1 MAEKLLKNQIDLF
14 ERLEKAQSNYK
25 KSPKSRITKGYVE
38 TRIDILEKL
47 HTEFNSNH
55 KELIQIIKPEQA
67 EVLPYFTKDAHDEFE
82 EMYIAY
88 MSDLKELQDKFTE
101 KHKYESNTMPCN
113 EVKLPRIQLPT
124 FSGNYEEWQT
134 FYDMFVSLIHNN
146 EKLSAVQKL
155 HYLKSSVHGEPESML
170 RNFATTDQNYDEAWK
185 QLTKR
190 YNNKRYNSKAILRTL
205 FSQKQIST
213 DSSHGIKQLL
223 DTTSSC
229 LKALNNMGIRTETW
243 DIIIV
248 YLVVSKLDVE
258 SHRQWEQQTS
268 LTADDMPSWA
278 QLVEFLEARFRT
290 MEMIDSSKHLKPL
303 TQVKKPISKAKSF
316 HAAVQQHDYKKND
329 LLCALCG
336 ESHYLNLCKQFDK
349 KSVQERRDF
358 IQSKGLCFN
367 CLQSTHVVMKCR
379 LPTCCKKCGRR
390 HHTMLHFDKEGL
402 TDQTNGY
409 KGEKIQNKVDKTNQ
423 PGSSTASPHNIVAN
437 FSKQNISYNVLLATA
452 IIKASSR
459 NGKTYPIR
467 ALLDQGSQ
475 ASFVTEA
482 TAQLLGLKRF
492 SVNGVVSGL
501 GGGQTRVKYMV
512 TLLLKS
518 RHNPE
523 ITYQV
528 NAYVLGSLTSLLPGD
543 KLKNPNWLELQK
555 LNLADPNF
563 ASPGKIDVLLGAE
576 VYYEVLLDGIMKQP
590 QGKLLAQNTVFGWIL
605 YGKLSDSSSANDN
618 VTSLHLRFTP
628 EDECLKRFWEIEAEP
643 DQIQKRLTK
652 EEQLCEDIYE
662 ATTVRNKE
670 GRFVVKLPFK
680 NEDPACQYGQS
691 KDIATK
697 KLIALER
704 RLTKDPKLYE
714 EYRKVL
720 DEYVTLKHMT
730 LVDAADIDNPKAV
743 YLPHHAVVRDDK
755 DTTKVRVVFNA
766 SCKGI
771 NDVSLNDDLMVGP
784 KLQQDLR
791 HLLMRL
797 RTHRICIVADLVK
810 MYRQVLVHAEDTD
823 FQRILWRPNPD
834 LPIQHYKLLTLTFGT
849 TCAPYLA
856 VKTLQRLADDEKHNY
871 PKASEIT
878 KRDYY
883 IDDLMTGCNTEE
895 EARNIYDEMN
905 KLMTSGGFKLQ
916 KWSSNSDD
924 LLQYI
929 GDNDYDEKQSVT
941 IKADNMMKILG
952 IQWDRTTDNFEYTV
966 TLPELKYPITKRQVL
981 SDIARLYDPM
991 GWIAPVVVTAKIII
1005 QKIWQEHLDWDDHI
1019 TGELQEKWIQF
1030 RNELV
1035 EIKKIEIPR
1044 WINSTSRS
1052 YCELHAFSDASQAAY
1067 AAAVYIRV
1075 IEPNGMVHVN
1085 LISAKTKVAPIDKVM
1100 SIPRLELCG
1109 ATLAANLL
1117 SEISQVMNI
1126 PKENLYGWT
1135 DSTIVLAWL
1144 KGGASKWTT
1153 FVSNRVSDIL
1163 SIMDYQQWQ
1172 HVSTNMN
1179 PADCAS
1185 RGLQPS
1191 QMHSEYLWWYGPTWL
1206 KQSKIEESKCNVD
1219 DTHEEEKIVSMKVTM
1234 IKKEEYE
1241 WTKFSNLTKMLKIM
1255 AYCRRML
1262 MKKEERK
1269 KLPVWIKRYV
1279 TVKEMNQAL
1288 EMCIK
1293 QVQGVEFEEEIR
1305 LILEGKEVL
1314 KKSAL
1319 HTLCPFLDENRL
1331 LRVGGRIDQADVS
1344 YDTRHPIILPAKSH
1358 LTQLLI
1364 ADAHNKTLHGGPQ
1377 IMLNFLRSKYWILRA
1392 RDQVK
1397 RCYRKCITC
1406 MRYSK
1411 AARVQLMGQLPDAR
1425 LKPCK
1430 PFKAT
1435 GVDYAGPVN
1444 IRFSP
1449 GRGAKSYKGYISLF
1463 VCMVTR
1469 AVHIEAVTDLST
1481 KGFIAAFRR
1490 FTSRRGHCQD
1500 LYSDNGTN
1508 FIGADKQ
1515 LREMFDSAKS
1525 NMPEEI
1531 AEALTLESTTWH
1543 FIPPQSPNFG
1553 GLWEAGVRCAK
1564 AHLRKVIGD
1573 ITLTYEELSTV
1584 LSQVESCL
1592 NSRPISILSN
1602 EANDPLPLT
1611 PGHFLIGEPM
1621 FNVCHENY
1629 ADCNLTSI
1637 DRWKLVQKMVDNF
1650 WIRWSKEYLVCLS
1663 QRYKWNSKLAEP
1675 SVNDIC
1681 IVREDNLPPTKWLL
1695 GRIVAK
1701 HPGPDNVTR
1710 VVTIRCKNGLLK
1722 RPLSK
1727 LCVLDK

>member
-1 MAEKLLKNQIDLF
+1 MAEKLLKNQTDLLG
-14 ERLEKAQSNYK
+14 RLEKAQTNYK
-25 KSPKSRITKGYVE
+25 KTPKIRITKGYVD
-38 TRIDILEKL
+38 TRIDTLEKL
-47 HTEFNSNH
+47 RAEFNSNH
-55 KELIQIIKPEQA
+55 RELIQIIRPEQ
-67 EVLPYFTKDAHDEFE
+67 EQVLPYFTNDKYDEFE
-82 EMYIAY
+82 EMYIAH
-88 MSDLKELQDKFTE
+88 MSDLKEVQSKFTE
-101 KHKYESNTMPCN
+101 KHKPESNTPPCN

-124 FSGNYEEWQT
+124 FSGKYEEWQT
-134 FYDMFVSLIHNN
+134 FYDMFLSLIHNN

-155 HYLKSSVHGEPESML
+155 HYLKSSVQGEPESML

-190 YNNKRYNSKAILRTL
+190 YNNKRYNSNAILKIL
-205 FSQKQIST
+205 FSQKQINT

-229 LKALNNMGIRTETW
+229 LKALNNIGIRTETW
-243 DIIIV
+243 DVIIV
-248 YLVVSKLDVE
+248 HLVVSKLDVE
-258 SHRQWEQQTS
+258 SHKQWEQQIS
-268 LTADDMPSWA
+268 LMAEDMPSWS
-278 QLVEFLEARFRT
+278 QLVEFLEARFRS
-290 MEMIDSSKHLKPL
+290 MEMIDSSKQTKSL
-303 TQVKKPISKAKSF
+303 TQVKKPVTKPRSF
-316 HAAVQQHDYKKND
+316 HSAVQQQDIKKND
-329 LLCALCG
+329 LICALCG
-336 ESHYLNLCKQFDK
+336 ECHYLNLCKQFEK

-367 CLQSTHVVMKCR
+367 CLQPTHVVMKCR

-390 HHTMLHFDKEGL
+390 HHTMLHFDKEEF
-402 TDQTNGY
+402 TEQTITNQ
-409 KGEKIQNKVDKTNQ
+409 GEKNRNKFDGTKQ
-423 PGSSTASPHNIVAN
+423 SGSCIANPLNIVAN
-437 FSKQNISYNVLLATA
+437 FSKQDISYQVLLATA
-452 IIKASSR
+452 IIKARSR

-482 TAQLLGLKRF
+482 TVQLLGLKRF
-492 SVNGVVSGL
+492 SVNGMVSGL

-512 TLLLKS
+512 TLGLKS

-523 ITYQV
+523 ITYHV
-528 NAYVLGSLTSLLPGD
+528 NAYVLGSLTSLLPGC
-543 KLKNPNWLELQK
+543 KLETPDWLELQK
-555 LNLADPNF
+555 FNLADPNF

-576 VYYEVLLDGIMKQP
+576 VYYEVLLDGMMKQP

-628 EDECLKRFWEIEAEP
+628 DDECLKRFWELEAEP

-652 EEQLCEDIYE
+652 EEQLCEDIYQS
-662 ATTVRNKE
+662 TTVRNKE

-730 LVDAADIDNPKAV
+730 LVDGADIDNPKAV

-766 SCKGI
+766 SSKGI
-771 NDVSLNDDLMVGP
+771 NDVSLNDDLLVGP

-791 HLLMRL
+791 HLLMRF

-810 MYRQVLVHAEDTD
+810 MYRQVLVHAEDAD

-849 TCAPYLA
+849 ACAPYLA
-856 VKTLQRLADDEKHNY
+856 VKTLQRLADEETHNF

-895 EARNIYDEMN
+895 EAKNIYDEMN
-905 KLMTSGGFKLQ
+905 NLMMSGGFQLQ
-916 KWSSNSDD
+916 KWSSNSTE

-929 GDNDYDEKQSVT
+929 GENKNNKEQSVP

-952 IQWDRTTDNFEYTV
+952 IQWDRATDNFEYTV
-966 TLPELKYPITKRQVL
+966 ALPEVKLPITKRQVL

-991 GWIAPVVVTAKIII
+991 GWIAPVVVLAKIII

-1019 TGELQEKWIQF
+1019 TGELQEKWITF
-1030 RNELV
+1030 RNDLV

-1044 WINSTSRS
+1044 WIKSTSS
-1052 YCELHAFSDASQAAY
+1052 SSLELHAFSDASQAAY

-1075 IEPNGMVHVN
+1075 IEPDGSIHVN
-1085 LISAKTKVAPIDKVM
+1085 LISAKTKVAPIDKVV

-1109 ATLAANLL
+1109 ATLAAKLL
-1117 SEISQVMNI
+1117 FEISQVMNI

-1163 SIMDYQQWQ
+1163 SIMDYGQWQ
-1172 HVSTNMN
+1172 HVSTDTN

-1191 QMHSEYLWWYGPTWL
+1191 EMHSEYLWWHGPVWL
-1206 KQSKIEESKCNVD
+1206 KQSKLEESKCKID
-1219 DTHEEEKIVSMKVTM
+1219 ETHEEERIVSMKVTQ
-1234 IKKEEYE
+1234 IKEEHYE
-1241 WTKFSNLTKMLKIM
+1241 WTKFSSLTKMLKVM
-1255 AYCRRML
+1255 SFCRRML
-1262 MKKEERK
+1262 MKKEERQQ
-1269 KLPVWIKRYV
+1269 LPVWVKRHV
-1279 TVKEMNQAL
+1279 TVKEMNQTL

-1293 QVQGVEFEEEIR
+1293 QVQGVEFEEEIK
-1305 LILEGKEVL
+1305 LILEGKAVL
-1314 KKSAL
+1314 KKSVL
-1319 HTLCPFLDENRL
+1319 HTLCPVLDQNGL
-1331 LRVGGRIDQADVS
+1331 LKVGGRIDKADVS
-1344 YDTRHPIILPAKSH
+1344 YETRHPIILPANSH
-1358 LTQLLI
+1358 LTQLLV
-1364 ADAHNKTLHGGPQ
+1364 ADAHDKTLHGGPQ
-1377 IMLNFLRSKYWILRA
+1377 IMLNFLRSKYWIIRA

-1435 GVDYAGPVN
+1435 GVDYAGPIN
-1444 IRFSP
+1444 IKFSP

-1508 FIGADKQ
+1508 FVGADKQ
-1515 LREMFDSAKS
+1515 LREMFDCAKS
-1525 NMPEEI
+1525 NLPQEI

-1564 AHLRKVIGD
+1564 GHLRKCIFLETRWLRKEDVSATKAKEGRRQEQCFQNGFLVKAQENV
-1573 ITLTYEELSTV
+1573 ITLSE
-1584 LSQVESCL
+1584 
-1592 NSRPISILSN
+1592 
-1602 EANDPLPLT
+1602 
-1611 PGHFLIGEPM
+1611 
-1621 FNVCHENY
+1621 
-1629 ADCNLTSI
+1629 
-1637 DRWKLVQKMVDNF
+1637 
-1650 WIRWSKEYLVCLS
+1650 
-1663 QRYKWNSKLAEP
+1663 
-1675 SVNDIC
+1675 
-1681 IVREDNLPPTKWLL
+1681 
-1695 GRIVAK
+1695 
-1701 HPGPDNVTR
+1701 
-1710 VVTIRCKNGLLK
+1710 
-1722 RPLSK
+1722 
-1727 LCVLDK
+1727 